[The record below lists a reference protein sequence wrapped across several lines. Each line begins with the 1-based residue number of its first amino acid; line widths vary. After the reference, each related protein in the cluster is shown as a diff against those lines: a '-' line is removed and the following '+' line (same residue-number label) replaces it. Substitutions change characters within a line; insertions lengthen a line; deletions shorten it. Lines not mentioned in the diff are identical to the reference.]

1 MSYNSEI
8 KATENPDIDDF
19 IKAATDNVPPSLRE
33 RPWACDYMNHGKSVL
48 NNEEQ
53 LNCYMAAYGEM
64 HKQKMERILAD
75 FPYQDIKGNFEIFDW

>member
-1 MSYNSEI
+1 
-8 KATENPDIDDF
+8 
-19 IKAATDNVPPSLRE
+19 
-33 RPWACDYMNHGKSVL
+33 MNHGKSVL